1 MKTEGSRIR
10 RCYIV
15 SFENG
20 RRVPE
25 LRNVRNTA
33 PGKDKE
39 TDSFLELLPE
49 CALPADTLILAP

>member
-1 MKTEGSRIR
+1 MMKTEGSRI

-25 LRNVRNTA
+25 LRSVRNTA
-33 PGKDKE
+33 LDPGKDKE
-39 TDSFLELLPE
+39 TDSSLELPQE
-49 CALPADTLILAP
+49 CACLLTP

>member
-1 MKTEGSRIR
+1 MMKTEGSRI

-33 PGKDKE
+33 LDPGKDKE
-39 TDSFLELLPE
+39 TDSSLELPQE
-49 CALPADTLILAP
+49 CACLLTA